1 MAIKYLV
8 KAATSEYTD
17 KEGNQKKRYTTIGAV
32 FESKHG
38 LMMSLE
44 SIPLFGLK
52 EGKLLCYLNEP
63 EDKAIATTQ
72 VSKSFVDDSTPF

>member
-1 MAIKYLV
+1 MAVKYFV
-8 KAATSEYTD
+8 KAAISEYPD
-17 KEGNQKKRYTTIGAV
+17 KEGNTKKRYATIGTV

-44 SIPLFGLK
+44 TLPLLGMK

-63 EDKAIATTQ
+63 EDKLAT
-72 VSKSFVDDSTPF
+72 KADPFKDDSAPF

>member
-1 MAIKYLV
+1 MAIKYFV

-17 KEGNQKKRYTTIGAV
+17 KEGASKKRYATIGTV

-38 LMMSLE
+38 LMMALE
-44 SIPLFGLK
+44 TLPLLGLK
-52 EGKLLCYLNEP
+52 DGKLLCYLNEP

-72 VSKSFVDDSTPF
+72 VSKDFMDDSAPF